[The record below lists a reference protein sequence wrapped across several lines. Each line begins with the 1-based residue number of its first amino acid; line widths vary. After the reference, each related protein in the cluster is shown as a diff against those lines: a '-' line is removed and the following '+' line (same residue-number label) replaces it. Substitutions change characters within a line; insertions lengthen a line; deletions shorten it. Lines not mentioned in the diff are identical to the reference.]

1 MDHLY
6 NRDLYNSDMRRAWLL
21 ALAALLGGCGA
32 DGPADHGPVAPQ
44 RSYVMGFTAFP
55 PRFGDDALIIRTID
69 AWATRADAALLL
81 YEPPWERLLAGDDPD
96 ALVRANE
103 LGLANYFRGKGLR
116 IIATLDATN
125 GLDRAAEAAG
135 LVALRR
141 SLAEPAV
148 RAAYARYVG
157 AFAAVIQPEYLA
169 VASETNL
176 VRAVAPPALYQALV
190 DAAAAGA
197 AEAKRRSPTTRV
209 FTTVQV
215 ETAWGRLGPGGAF
228 VGIARDRA
236 DFPFAEAVGLSSY
249 PYLAG
254 FGEPEELPLDYYS
267 RLVAGA
273 PAPLLVIEG
282 GWTSASVGG
291 ITSSLDKQRRYL
303 ERHAQILDSAR
314 AVAWF
319 QITFTDLDLG
329 AIEVPPGS
337 ILPLFAA
344 LGLVDTSFT
353 PKPALAVWDATFRR
367 PFRP

>member
-1 MDHLY
+1 
-6 NRDLYNSDMRRAWLL
+6 MRRALALLL
-21 ALAALLGGCGA
+21 AGLLFGCGSG
-32 DGPADHGPVAPQ
+32 GPAAHGPLPAP

-55 PRFGDDALIIRTID
+55 PRFGDDALILRTID
-69 AWATRADAALLL
+69 TWATRADAGLLL

-116 IIATLDATN
+116 IVASIDATN
-125 GLDRAAEAAG
+125 GLDRAGEAAG

-141 SLAEPAV
+141 SLTEPAV

-176 VRAVAPPALYQALV
+176 VRAIAPPALYQALV

-215 ETAWGRLGPGGAF
+215 ETAWGNAGSAF
-228 VGIARDRA
+228 VGVARDRA

-249 PYLAG
+249 PYLGG
-254 FGEPEELPLDYYS
+254 FTEPEQVPLDYYA
-267 RLVAGA
+267 RLVASA

-291 ITSSLDKQRRYL
+291 ITSSPDKQRRYL
-303 ERHAQILDSAR
+303 ERHAQILDSAH
-314 AVAWF
+314 ATAWF
-319 QITFTDLDLG
+319 QITFTDLDLS
-329 AIEVPPGS
+329 AIQVPPGS

-344 LGLVDTSFT
+344 LGLVDTAFT
-353 PKPALAVWDATFRR
+353 PKPALAVWDEAFRR
-367 PFRP
+367 PYRP

>member
-1 MDHLY
+1 
-6 NRDLYNSDMRRAWLL
+6 MRRV
-21 ALAALLGGCGA
+21 AALVLCALLPGCGA
-32 DGPADHGPVAPQ
+32 ATTTPSAPQ
-44 RSYVMGFTAFP
+44 ASPRTYRMGFTAFP
-55 PRFGDDALIIRTID
+55 PRLGDNALAIRTVD
-69 AWATRADAALLL
+69 TWATRADAGLLL

-103 LGLANYFRGKGLR
+103 LGLANYFRGKGLH
-116 IIATLDATN
+116 IVATIDATN
-125 GLDRAAEAAG
+125 GLDRAGEAAG

-176 VRAVAPPALYQALV
+176 VRAVAPPALYQALK
-190 DAAAAGA
+190 DAAAAA
-197 AEAKRRSPTTRV
+197 AVEAKRRAPATRV

-215 ETAWGRLGPGGAF
+215 ETAWGRLVPGTGF

-254 FGEPEELPLDYYS
+254 FGEPEELPLEYYS
-267 RLVAGA
+267 RLLEGGS
-273 PAPLLVIEG
+273 APLLVIEG
-282 GWTSASVGG
+282 GWTSTSLGG
-291 ITSSLDKQRRYL
+291 ITSSPDKQRRYL
-303 ERHAQILDSAR
+303 ERQEQILDAAR
-314 AVAWF
+314 AAGWF

-329 AIEVPPGS
+329 ATPVPPGS
-337 ILPLFAA
+337 ALPLFAT
-344 LGLVDTSFT
+344 LGLVDVNFA
-353 PKPALAVWDATFRR
+353 PKPALSVWDAAFAR
-367 PFRP
+367 PYRP